1 MSDIE
6 RYAAENARLKA
17 ILEQQGFRITY
28 KPTGEIN
35 KITAPRRPTEKHTAI
50 NWAKRRGYKGSMSL
64 VRRITRD
71 RAVSARKFKNA
82 VERAELIRDAKA
94 FLASNGYKVPNKF
107 FDKVPTYVLKNNDF
121 YENVNAILNSS
132 AESDE
137 TELDNSTINQAMDA
151 SVTRIRRLTK
161 ASKDPSKLANIAK
174 RAANSNLQTEAM
186 KKVTKNK
193 PKNTDPAAL
202 PNIAQSANGATIQ
215 GGFNKMKRDKKSR
228 KLK

>member
-17 ILEQQGFRITY
+17 ILEQQGFKITY

-35 KITAPRRPTEKHTAI
+35 KITAPRRPMEKHTAI
-50 NWAKRRGYKGSMSL
+50 NWAKRRGYKGSVAA
-64 VRRITRD
+64 VRRMTKDKAIT
-71 RAVSARKFKNA
+71 ARKFKNA

-94 FLASNGYKVPNKF
+94 FLLSNGYKVPDKF

-137 TELDNSTINQAMDA
+137 TELDNSTINHAMDA
-151 SVTRIRRLTK
+151 SVDRIKRLTK
-161 ASKDPSKLANIAK
+161 AQKDPSRLANIAK
-174 RAANSNLQTEAM
+174 KAAKTNAQTQAM
-186 KKVTKNK
+186 NKITKNK
-193 PKNTDPAAL
+193 PKNTDPAAIS
-202 PNIAQSANGATIQ
+202 NIAQAANGATIKS
-215 GGFNKMKRDKKSR
+215 GFNKMNRDKKR

>member
-17 ILEQQGFRITY
+17 ILSQQGFKITY

-35 KITAPRRPTEKHTAI
+35 KITAPRRPAEKHTAI
-50 NWAKRRGYKGSMSL
+50 NWAKRRGYKGSMAA
-64 VRRITRD
+64 VRRITKD
-71 RAVSARKFKNA
+71 KAITARKFKNA

-94 FLASNGYKVPNKF
+94 FLYSNGYKVPDKF
-107 FDKVPTYVLKNNDF
+107 FKKVPTYVLKNNDF

-132 AESDE
+132 AETDE

-151 SVTRIRRLTK
+151 SIDRIRRLTA

-174 RAANSNLQTEAM
+174 KASRSNAQTQAM

-202 PNIAQSANGATIQ
+202 SNIAQAANGATIQ
-215 GGFNKMKRDKKSR
+215 GGFNKMKANKKLP